1 MQNMKPDWSRRV
13 IRALPGF
20 ALRPL
25 GFLPRQLSNHGMVAL
40 CNQVFAAPLAAGEL
54 AFLDRQI
61 LQITVDD
68 ADIDLI
74 LSSTGSRLCAVTE
87 SCSPDVH
94 IRGTAY
100 DYLQL
105 VSKRKDAD
113 SLFFQRRLRL
123 EGDTELG
130 LHLKN
135 FLDAWEAPPVVQWFQ
150 QQAHGWLA
158 LADRFA
164 PADGK
169 VTQRPSGV
177 SPRLR

>member
-1 MQNMKPDWSRRV
+1 MQNMKPGWSRRV
-13 IRALPGF
+13 IRALPGV

-40 CNQVFAAPLAAGEL
+40 CNQVFSAPLATGEL

-61 LQITVDD
+61 LQISVED
-68 ADIDLI
+68 AGIDLI
-74 LSSTGSRLCAVTE
+74 LSNAGSQLRAV
-87 SCSPDVH
+87 SRARSPDVR

-100 DYLQL
+100 DLLLL
-105 VSKRKDAD
+105 VSKREDAD

-135 FLDAWEAPPVVQWFQ
+135 FLDAWEPPPAVQWFQ
-150 QQAHGWLA
+150 RQAHGWLA
-158 LADRFA
+158 LAERFA
-164 PADGK
+164 TADEQ

>member
-1 MQNMKPDWSRRV
+1 MRNLKPDWPRRL
-13 IRALPGF
+13 IRELPGI

-25 GFLPRQLSNHGMVAL
+25 GFLPRQLSNHGLIAL
-40 CNQVFAAPLAAGEL
+40 CNQVFAAPLATGEL
-54 AFLDRQI
+54 AFLDQQI
-61 LQITVDD
+61 LQISVED
-68 ADIDLI
+68 AGIELI
-74 LSSTGSRLCAVTE
+74 LSNVGSHLRAVTGTR
-87 SCSPDVH
+87 SPDVC

-100 DYLQL
+100 DLLLL
-105 VSKRKDAD
+105 VSKREDAD

-164 PADGK
+164 TADGK
-169 VTQRPSGV
+169 VTQKPSGV
-177 SPRLR
+177 SHRLR